1 MDSPSLISL
10 LAHNAT
16 GLSYTDMHPAIS
28 GNWINVGFI
37 LFTFVVQTAT
47 DNYSYVDRLW
57 SITPVIFALNYPLV
71 AALRGYAVNAR
82 VLVMGI
88 LVFLWG
94 ARLTFNFWRKGGY
107 NLKDEDYR
115 WAICRKII
123 PNKVAWHLFS
133 FFFISIYQLVLIYL
147 ITLPCKTAFD
157 VVVAGGGE
165 WRIHDTIAVILFL
178 GLLTMETVADQQ
190 QWNFQEAK
198 WAMIKAG
205 KKVEELPAPYNVG
218 FIQSGLWRYSRHP
231 NFFAEFSQWWA
242 LYLFSVGADG
252 RWWNPE
258 CMIGFFLLTLLFT
271 GIAPFTEW
279 ITLPKYPLYRLYQK
293 RVSILVPWIP
303 LKTPITLE
311 DKSELESIDSTTC
324 HERRSW
330 RVQRDRLFLAPKKL
344 VIKGFKV
351 KPAVPDSFVA
361 DALARLR
368 TAVASIHGR
377 LAVTDSLEEL
387 YKSVEHL
394 CVHKQAQTVYQLLQD
409 ECASHIEK
417 AVNEIRSLEAP
428 DSLTLLKQLDEAW
441 KVHCRCQLMI
451 RSIFLYLDRTY
462 VIQTPNLKSIWDM
475 GLDLFR
481 SNFLGNSIMVENVE
495 DSLSLKTR
503 VVDAILQTIEN
514 ERNGQQIPTDLL
526 KSLLQMFVDLG
537 IYITVF
543 EARYLATTESFLVHE
558 SAQRLRDM
566 GDGSSSGLA
575 VGAYLEYVEKRVEE
589 EKVRCG
595 GTGGYLSLATK
606 KGAVSI
612 VERVLVESHVSLLLQ
627 RGFDNLIQDERV
639 LDLGRMYSLYS
650 RVPNGLSE
658 MKKYFGDYIVKFG
671 LSIVNDVARDPTMI
685 PDLLAFRKKMDSLA
699 VTPFQGNKDFSQAI
713 RDSFEKFINKRANK
727 PAELIAKHVDTLMKA
742 GKGTSE
748 EETEDVLDQCLALF
762 RFIHGKD
769 VFEAF
774 YKKDLAKRLLLG
786 KSSSVDSEKSMFKDI
801 ETSKD
806 VVASFRQR
814 KETHMAKPAWHCVL
828 TGYFKKVCDSTVSF
842 VRGASALQ
850 RQTHP
855 HIQRD
860 FAFNI
865 DGSKGLDRTLQSL
878 ACGKTRVLNKSPK
891 GRDVNP
897 SDSFD
902 FNDAFENPLFRIK
915 VNSIQ
920 LKETVEE
927 NKDTTEKTRKKLTHT
942 LLIAELFEQLKFPIK
957 AQDLK
962 KRIESLIDREYL
974 EREKNDSSTYVYLA

>member
-1 MDSPSLISL
+1 
-10 LAHNAT
+10 
-16 GLSYTDMHPAIS
+16 
-28 GNWINVGFI
+28 
-37 LFTFVVQTAT
+37 
-47 DNYSYVDRLW
+47 
-57 SITPVIFALNYPLV
+57 
-71 AALRGYAVNAR
+71 
-82 VLVMGI
+82 
-88 LVFLWG
+88 
-94 ARLTFNFWRKGGY
+94 
-107 NLKDEDYR
+107 
-115 WAICRKII
+115 
-123 PNKVAWHLFS
+123 
-133 FFFISIYQLVLIYL
+133 
-147 ITLPCKTAFD
+147 
-157 VVVAGGGE
+157 
-165 WRIHDTIAVILFL
+165 
-178 GLLTMETVADQQ
+178 
-190 QWNFQEAK
+190 
-198 WAMIKAG
+198 
-205 KKVEELPAPYNVG
+205 
-218 FIQSGLWRYSRHP
+218 
-231 NFFAEFSQWWA
+231 
-242 LYLFSVGADG
+242 
-252 RWWNPE
+252 
-258 CMIGFFLLTLLFT
+258 
-271 GIAPFTEW
+271 
-279 ITLPKYPLYRLYQK
+279 
-293 RVSILVPWIP
+293 
-303 LKTPITLE
+303 
-311 DKSELESIDSTTC
+311 
-324 HERRSW
+324 
-330 RVQRDRLFLAPKKL
+330 
-344 VIKGFKV
+344 

-612 VERVLVESHVSLLLQ
+612 VERVLVENHVSLLLQ

-748 EETEDVLDQCLALF
+748 EETEDVLDQC
-762 RFIHGKD
+762 KD

-786 KSSSVDSEKSMFKDI
+786 KSSSVDSEKSMLTKLKVECGAGFTSNLESMFKDI

-806 VVASFRQR
+806 VVASFRQMPR
-814 KETHMAKPAWHCVL
+814 MMEQLGSIDMYVNFLTSGMWPTYPPAPLTIPAELERCQNVFKDFYMSKHSGRRLTWQNQLGHCVL
-828 TGYFKKVCDSTVSF
+828 TGYFKKAKKELSVSF
-842 VRGASALQ
+842 FQAVVLLL
-850 RQTHP
+850 
-855 HIQRD
+855 
-860 FAFNI
+860 FNDKPTLTYKEI
-865 DGSKGLDRTLQSL
+865 LLSTSMDPKELDRTLQSL

-902 FNDAFENPLFRIK
+902 FNDTFENPLFRIK

-920 LKETVEE
+920 MKETVEE
-927 NKDTTEKTRKKLTHT
+927 NKDTTEKVFQDRQYQVDAAIVRIMKTRKKLTHT